1 MKSTSKGYGWFALLI
16 LVPVIILAI
25 MAGMGLSAQRKG
37 ALADAQ
43 QQARTFVNSAVA
55 KLHESLAAR
64 AAYQA
69 GTQGILLPV
78 PPQELKSG
86 AQELKAAIAKKDKA
100 ALVKLAQSEHDV
112 LSETGLPVNQLAA
125 LAALELGPP
134 VDPVVYD
141 EWRPRVF
148 PSLLTGRWLERL
160 EAVADSLPNTA
171 ASMDDPNYLTKN
183 AARHAREYWEHDEA
197 VRRAFWDEARS
208 NWRVVSPG
216 AHVVNGEVF
225 WIARH
230 LAVDQPFPEPFPPPA
245 HPTPRGGPT
254 LLHYKVSQ
262 PTLCVLTPDELAD
275 LVKHAMLQPSPPPWM
290 GLTVM
295 IDGQAVGTVRKQ
307 PHAGVTLV
315 TDPAGNRKI
324 VSGVLAAA
332 PEWLDASPQGEVL
345 AVVDGHFTVT
355 ASLKH
360 PPLLYTA
367 VDRLTTW
374 TAWLLACSI
383 ASAGI
388 GVWVVKRNL
397 DRERKLNELKSQFVS
412 SVSHELRA
420 PVGSLRLMADAL
432 DQGTVTGEQAGEFH
446 RLMSQEGA
454 RLSSLIEN
462 VLDFARIEQNR
473 KTYTLDETDISSL
486 IQDTIRLMTPQ
497 AKARE
502 VIIESALQPLT
513 HVPKLDAPALQ
524 QALINLVDNAIKFSP
539 VGATILITLEENL
552 KEKQWSLSVQD
563 HGSGIP
569 AAERER
575 IFERFYR
582 LGNELRRETQG
593 TGIGLSLVKHIVEG
607 NGGRISVT
615 CDGGACFK
623 MSFPIPT

>member
-16 LVPVIILAI
+16 LVPVIILSI
-25 MAGMGLSAQRKG
+25 MAGLGLSAQRKG

-43 QQARTFVNSAVA
+43 QQARAFVNSSAA
-55 KLHESLAAR
+55 KLQEALAR
-64 AAYQA
+64 QAAYQV

-78 PPQELKSG
+78 PPQELKPG
-86 AQELKAAIAKKDKA
+86 ALELKDAIAKMDKA
-100 ALVKLAQSEHDV
+100 ALEKLVLSEHDV

-125 LAALELGPP
+125 LAALELGAP

-148 PSLLTGRWLERL
+148 PSLLTGRWLERW
-160 EAVADSLPNTA
+160 EAVADVLPNTA

-183 AARHAREYWEHDEA
+183 AARHAREYWDHDEA

-216 AHVVNGEVF
+216 AHVVDGEVF

-230 LAVDQPFPEPFPPPA
+230 LAVDQPIPEPFPAPA
-245 HPTPRGGPT
+245 VPTPRSGPT
-254 LLHYKVSQ
+254 LLPDKVSQ
-262 PTLCVLTPDELAD
+262 PVLCVLTPDELAD
-275 LVKHAMLQPSPPPWM
+275 LVNSSISQYSVPPWM
-290 GLTVM
+290 GLTVTM
-295 IDGQAVGTVRKQ
+295 NGQSVRSVRKQ

-315 TDPAGNRKI
+315 TDPAGQSKV
-324 VSGVLAAA
+324 VSGRLEERE
-332 PEWLDASPQGEVL
+332 EWLDASPQGEVL
-345 AVVDGHFTVT
+345 AVADGHFTVM

-367 VDRLTTW
+367 VNRLTNW

-383 ASAGI
+383 VSAGI

-397 DRERKLNELKSQFVS
+397 DRERRLNELKSQFVS

-462 VLDFARIEQNR
+462 VLDFARMEQNR
-473 KTYTLDETDISSL
+473 KTYLLEETDITTL
-486 IQDTIRLMTPQ
+486 VQETIRLMTHQ

-502 VIIESALQPLT
+502 VVLELELHPLSR
-513 HVPKLDAPALQ
+513 VPKLDAPAMQ
-524 QALINLVDNAIKFSP
+524 QALINLLDNAIKFSP
-539 VGATILITLEENL
+539 VGERIVVTLAENVEA
-552 KEKQWSLSVQD
+552 KEWTLSVKD
-563 HGSGIP
+563 HGPGIP